1 MVFSKDYFLQYLK
14 RYKKNVIFFIVVIS
28 ILVGG
33 VILAMRYK
41 NKKQNEPILL
51 KHSRKITPLIIRNNT
66 IQTSLNSGE
75 IEFSYSFWINM
86 DSVSGSENWHSNYYE
101 DRIIL
106 KRGNT
111 PVLYYNP
118 ESNTYKVGILT
129 KIGEEE
135 HIDLFEIKDIKL
147 QKWNHWVISLNNRNL
162 DIFINGR
169 LRHSFITK
177 NVPLE
182 TDDSF
187 VVGSMRTR
195 ANGRICNI
203 RFFNK
208 SISKKR
214 VRKLYNASKHKNP
227 PSPSLLWWF

>member
-1 MVFSKDYFLQYLK
+1 MDFSKEHFLQYLK
-14 RYKKNVIFFIVVIS
+14 RYKNNVVFYIVVIS
-28 ILVGG
+28 ILIV
-33 VILAMRYK
+33 VIILAARYK

-51 KHSRKITPLIIRNNT
+51 DHSRKITPLIIRNKT
-66 IQTSLNSGE
+66 IQKSLNSGE

-118 ESNTYKVGILT
+118 ETNTYKVGILT
-129 KIGEEE
+129 KLGEEE
-135 HIDLFEIKDIKL
+135 HIDFFEIKDIEL

-162 DIFINGR
+162 DIFINGS
-169 LRHSFITK
+169 LRHSFIIK

-187 VVGSMRTR
+187 VVGSMKTR
-195 ANGRICNI
+195 VNGRISYI

-208 SISKKR
+208 SLSKNR
-214 VRKLYNASKHKNP
+214 VHKLYNASKNKTP
-227 PSPSLLWWF
+227 PTPSLLWWF